1 MALDYRQELG
11 GTFDTAVS
19 LYEKMRP
26 GYVDEL
32 YKAIFDYVSI
42 DENSSVVEVG
52 SGSGQAT
59 LPILKTGCSLTAV
72 EYGENFSTLLKDKFK
87 EFSKFKVLTGKFED
101 VELEKGAY
109 DLIFSATAFHWVPE
123 EIGYPKVYSLLKEGG
138 AFARFA
144 NRPRNS
150 KNDPE
155 LAEEI
160 DAIYEDLA
168 DPCQVWF
175 YRYHVSPVPQRK
187 SFHCERIHPAPR
199 HLLGSH
205 RHRRKHP

>member
-1 MALDYRQELG
+1 MATDNRKELG

-59 LPILKTGCSLTAV
+59 LPILKTGCALTAV

-87 EFSKFKVLTGKFED
+87 ESFGRHAVEFPVED
-101 VELEKGAY
+101 
-109 DLIFSATAFHWVPE
+109 
-123 EIGYPKVYSLLKEGG
+123 SLCY
-138 AFARFA
+138 R
-144 NRPRNS
+144 NRPDVHLNA
-150 KNDPE
+150 DGYAL
-155 LAEEI
+155 LAELLHARGAELG
-160 DAIYEDLA
+160 Y
-168 DPCQVWF
+168 W
-175 YRYHVSPVPQRK
+175 
-187 SFHCERIHPAPR
+187 PR
-199 HLLGSH
+199 EF
-205 RHRRKHP
+205 